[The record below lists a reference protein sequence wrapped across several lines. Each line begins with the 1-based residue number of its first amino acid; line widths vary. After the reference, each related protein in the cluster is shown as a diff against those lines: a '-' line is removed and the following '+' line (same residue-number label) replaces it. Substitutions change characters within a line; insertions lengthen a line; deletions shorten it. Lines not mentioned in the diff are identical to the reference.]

1 MQKKLFSGLKTMW
14 KVWEK
19 SGDIENILLK
29 MIDPAL
35 LKINTITIRT
45 FKNGKSK
52 RTNRV
57 GEEMI
62 AEDK

>member
-1 MQKKLFSGLKTMW
+1 MREVRRYRK
-14 KVWEK
+14 
-19 SGDIENILLK
+19 ENILLK